1 MTELKN
7 YKMFIGGEW
16 LDSDSKKTF
25 ETLNPENNKP
35 WAKVP
40 EASASDVD
48 KAVKAAHK
56 AFEGEWPKLLP
67 RDRAKYLRAIGNK
80 LRENAELLGRIE
92 TIDTGKLFRETNKQA
107 IYIAEYYDYY
117 AGLADKVEGTVL
129 PIDKPNIQAITTR
142 IPIGVVAA
150 IVPWNSQMF
159 LTATKLAPAL
169 AMGNTVVIKSS
180 ELAPVVMFEFAKLIE
195 ETGIPKGVVNVI
207 TGFGDPCGKALTTH
221 NLIEKVAFTGGPETA
236 RHIIRNSAENLS
248 EVSLELGGKSPVAV
262 FDDAKQENAINGITA
277 GIFGASGQSCIAG
290 SRLYLQKNIY
300 DEFLDKLISRA
311 ERIKIGAPMDPET
324 EMGPLSNFK
333 QLEVIEKNIKL
344 TVEQGGKIR
353 CGGERH
359 SFSNVGYYFPPTI
372 IECDNHNLPAAE
384 NELFGPVL
392 SVMKF
397 DTEEEVITK
406 MNDNQYGLSSGV
418 YTSDFAKG
426 LRVSKAIRA
435 GITFVNTYRLISPLA
450 PFGGIKDSGY
460 GKEAGLE
467 SIKDGWFHSG
477 DLAVIYPDGYIKVKD
492 RSKDIIISGGENI
505 SSIEIENTLSKHPAV
520 SIVAVVAKPDEKWGE
535 VPCAFVEKVA
545 DKETNEKELI
555 DFCRETL
562 AGFKIPKK
570 IDFCELPKTSTGKI
584 QKFELRK
591 RAKELS

>member
-1 MTELKN
+1 MPELKK
-7 YKMFIGGEW
+7 YKMFINGEW
-16 LDSDSKKTF
+16 VNSDTEKTF

-35 WAKVP
+35 WAVVP

-48 KAVKAAHK
+48 RAVKAAQN

-67 RDRAKYLRAIGNK
+67 KERARYLRMIGDK
-80 LRENAELLGRIE
+80 LRENAEHLGKIE
-92 TIDTGKLFRETNKQA
+92 TIDTGKLYRETYKQA
-107 IYIAEYYDYY
+107 NYIAEYYDYY

-142 IPIGVVAA
+142 IPIGVIAA

-169 AMGNTVVIKSS
+169 AMGNTVVIKCS
-180 ELAPVVMFEFAKLIE
+180 ELAPATMFEFAKLIQ

-207 TGFGDPCGKALTTH
+207 SGFGEPCGKALTSH
-221 NLIEKVAFTGGPETA
+221 NLVEKIAFTGGPETA

-262 FDDAKQENAINGITA
+262 FNDANQENAINGITA

-290 SRLYLQKNIY
+290 SRLYLQEEIY
-300 DEFLDKLISRA
+300 DEFLDKLSKRA
-311 ERIKIGAPMDPET
+311 EKIKIGAPMDPET
-324 EMGPLSNFK
+324 EMGPISNYK

-344 TVEQGGKIR
+344 TLEQGGRLK
-353 CGGERH
+353 CGGQRH
-359 SFSNVGYYFPPTI
+359 SFSNEGYYFPATI
-372 IECDNHNLPAAE
+372 IECDNHNLPVAE

-397 DTEEEVITK
+397 KTEDEVVSK

-418 YTSDFAKG
+418 YTSDLARG
-426 LRVSKAIRA
+426 MRVSKAIRA
-435 GITFVNTYRLISPLA
+435 GITFVNTYRLISPTA

-467 SIKDGWFHSG
+467 SIKDYTRVKTTWFYTS
-477 DLAVIYPDGYIKVKD
+477 DEPTLDPF
-492 RSKDIIISGGENI
+492 
-505 SSIEIENTLSKHPAV
+505 SI
-520 SIVAVVAKPDEKWGE
+520 
-535 VPCAFVEKVA
+535 
-545 DKETNEKELI
+545 
-555 DFCRETL
+555 R
-562 AGFKIPKK
+562 
-570 IDFCELPKTSTGKI
+570 
-584 QKFELRK
+584 
-591 RAKELS
+591 